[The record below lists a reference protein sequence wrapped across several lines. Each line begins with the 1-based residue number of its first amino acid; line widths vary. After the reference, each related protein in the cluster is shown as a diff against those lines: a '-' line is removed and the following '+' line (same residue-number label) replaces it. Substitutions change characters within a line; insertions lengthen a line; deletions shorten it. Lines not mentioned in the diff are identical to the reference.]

1 MSALTDNIAKV
12 ARSKVGSD
20 DWLYSKEKGNFGKNT
35 NKCNQ
40 FVYDVAVEAG
50 VSPPPTV
57 PRYVI
62 LTRPPTAGEWA
73 DPNTAIA
80 GWSVVTDPKPGD
92 VVAEA
97 HNYSDATGHCGV
109 VVGAKQTCS
118 ASSYEGGKIVQNDW
132 GFRQDNKPTFR
143 RCNK

>member
-1 MSALTDNIAKV
+1 MSARTDQIAKV
-12 ARSKVGSD
+12 ARSKVGSEE
-20 DWLYSKEKGNFGKNT
+20 WLYSKEKGNFGKNT

-40 FVYDVAVEAG
+40 FVYDVMIEAG

-62 LTRPPTAGEWA
+62 FSRPPTAGEWA
-73 DPNTAIA
+73 DSSTTIT
-80 GWSVVTDPKPGD
+80 GWTVVTEPQPGD

-97 HNYSDATGHCGV
+97 HNYSDATGHCGI
-109 VVGAKQTCS
+109 VVGSKLTCS
-118 ASSYEGGKIVQNDW
+118 ASSLEGGKIVQNDW

-143 RCNK
+143 RFSK